1 MIKKM
6 KASIATVL
14 SVISFN
20 GLAAESGITHFS
32 NCDASFFTAAANNP
46 LLRTIPERLYSSNL
60 KKDKKVKL
68 DLHYTTPE
76 GIEVSGFVV
85 TYTDFDAYKEYTP
98 MDVRGQFYYWGFTST
113 QPIETVVAL
122 MSKTLSLQKLDDEN
136 YVFNPMIKNEGSNW
150 VKNNSAVTGISP
162 AEKTT
167 EKVFL
172 IEKAD
177 NQTVEILCSLQG
189 SVSQQ
194 DLYEAGV
201 QK

>member
-1 MIKKM
+1 
-6 KASIATVL
+6 
-14 SVISFN
+14 
-20 GLAAESGITHFS
+20 
-32 NCDASFFTAAANNP
+32 
-46 LLRTIPERLYSSNL
+46 
-60 KKDKKVKL
+60 
-68 DLHYTTPE
+68 
-76 GIEVSGFVV
+76 
-85 TYTDFDAYKEYTP
+85 
-98 MDVRGQFYYWGFTST
+98 
-113 QPIETVVAL
+113 
-122 MSKTLSLQKLDDEN
+122 MSKTLSLQKLDNEN
-136 YVFNPMIKNEGSNW
+136 YVFNPMIKNAGSNW

-167 EKVFL
+167 EKVFI